1 LNWGE
6 EAHNW
11 VAKETAMNQPLSIA
25 ARTGQARRR

>member
-11 VAKETAMNQPLSIA
+11 MAKETAMNQPQSIA
-25 ARTGQARRR
+25 ARTGQACHR